1 MERCR
6 KAGPRTK
13 LSLVSSAREWKW
25 SRGHREASWKT
36 RSSLRHVW
44 AKLFR
49 LFLSRKEKRCRR
61 HSQFS
66 SVRRIALCAW
76 AAKAAGSPRRAR
88 GLISFQRLQIPC
100 TNMVWNGSYFW
111 LPAGRDVSKKDKAP
125 ASLSCLPEEG
135 AAWPCFSQSGLQR
148 ATWPLLWRTW
158 RLQLRSMG
166 LAENLI
172 QGQRTGHRQEQDST
186 LAYLCCQPEV
196 SRCNP
201 TSRTLGFKSAPTL
214 GSCHQ
219 QAQHTEWGRAG
230 QTPWVGP
237 LVSRPCPETAE
248 KASPGKSSLAP
259 TWSSLLL

>member
-66 SVRRIALCAW
+66 SVKRIALRAW

-111 LPAGRDVSKKDKAP
+111 LPAGREVSKKDKAP
-125 ASLSCLPEEG
+125 VSLREQHGVASASL
-135 AAWPCFSQSGLQR
+135 GL
-148 ATWPLLWRTW
+148 
-158 RLQLRSMG
+158 
-166 LAENLI
+166 
-172 QGQRTGHRQEQDST
+172 
-186 LAYLCCQPEV
+186 
-196 SRCNP
+196 
-201 TSRTLGFKSAPTL
+201 K
-214 GSCHQ
+214 
-219 QAQHTEWGRAG
+219 
-230 QTPWVGP
+230 GP
-237 LVSRPCPETAE
+237 LGHIYGELV
-248 KASPGKSSLAP
+248 GFSSGQ
-259 TWSSLLL
+259 WDSLRT